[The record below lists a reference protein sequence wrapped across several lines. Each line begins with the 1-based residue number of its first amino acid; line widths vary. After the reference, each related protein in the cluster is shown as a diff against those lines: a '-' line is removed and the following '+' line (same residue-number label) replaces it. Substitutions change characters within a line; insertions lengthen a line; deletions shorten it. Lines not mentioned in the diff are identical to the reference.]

1 MKVAIIQMSDLHI
14 ASGIDKIVTNASKL
28 ARSVSAI
35 VNTCQKVVVVI
46 TGDIIDKG
54 KTDNYAYAKQMLVE
68 FRNEIEKEAKLESWD
83 YVFVPGNHDVDFSMP
98 SDLRNLVVEKCVS
111 TGVLDSEIFTQ
122 ELLKPQA
129 KFWEFYSEFAG
140 DAATN
145 QISYKKIVPINEQT
159 NIEFHCY
166 NTALFSTIDEKPQSL
181 LMPQSCFLK
190 YEDDTPDRKDLV
202 ISVYHHKSS
211 WLTTRDTNNNQ
222 RMFSDHI
229 QKTSQILMCGHEHQK
244 DQKTL
249 SDLENKD
256 MVLYL
261 ESDSMQQ
268 GNTQS
273 FSVITYDDEDNSS
286 VSKYDVVIDSDFGI
300 STSHALE
307 LKIPYHS
314 HQISFSKNY
323 LHDLNSICAPIHHP
337 RKSPLLL
344 EDVYVYP
351 DLDPQSNTDDDKV
364 LLYIDSQD
372 LINNSQDGQVI
383 ILEGDSQCGKSTL
396 LKMLSM
402 QCYRKAIYPIT
413 LYGAD
418 IRNIYTNT
426 ILENAFKKQ
435 YDTKSFRYD
444 QYNQLERKERIVFID
459 NLDKSALNNQGKD
472 ELWKKLLSTFS
483 TVIVTTGQ
491 NFDIRNWL
499 NKEKKDFSIAYYCIQ
514 PLGHLKRNQLIEKWV
529 LLGLDRYTVDEN
541 GLLETVKTLYNQIE
555 GVLGKE
561 LLPSNPIFLLTLLQK
576 MDSSIEAFD
585 NAPTSYAALY
595 QSLLYAAL
603 MRANVPQDKLS
614 GISAFLSGL
623 SYRMYVNK
631 QETIRY
637 ASRDGKD
644 VTYSDYYDA
653 YTSKH
658 VFSYS
663 KEKLRDI
670 LKESQVWIEKDSE
683 CYMFSYKYLY
693 FYLIAQELSDMIRVG
708 KDGEAKQY
716 IVAMCDSLHK
726 SSNANVLIF
735 LAYLDKSKTL
745 LDEIRFTSLLPFE
758 DLTPITLKRDDV
770 LYQELEQLVT
780 QLKDDVLKSNVDPH
794 KHRESGLKKQDE
806 EVRAIKKAANNA
818 TITPEDLDH
827 NTDLRDYINSL
838 LVTRII
844 GQIIKNQR
852 DTLEIDDLS
861 ALIEDAYITTFRSV
875 SFITKMIEDDYQE
888 FVKEFTENK
897 DRYKSVDV
905 DVLKNKIS
913 RLLQSLLLR
922 MSLMS
927 FSNLSLSVGTSGKE
941 MMDIYDTVAK
951 KIGSPAADFISFT
964 IKTYYGSMKE
974 DDLKNIVKRYKD
986 SPVMLRLI
994 NARVRSYVYQHNL
1007 EYNKLSMISS
1017 VTGMKLIDSPFK
1029 QIALRNR

>member
-14 ASGIDKIVTNASKL
+14 ASGNDKIVVNVIKL
-28 ARSVSAI
+28 ARSVSSI
-35 VNTCQKVVVVI
+35 VNTCQKVVFVI

-54 KTDNYAYAKQMLVE
+54 QTDNFCYVKQMLAE
-68 FRNEIEKEAKLESWD
+68 FRNEIEKEARLESWD
-83 YVFVPGNHDVDFSMP
+83 YVLVPGNHDMDFSMP

-111 TGVLDSEIFTQ
+111 RGVVDSEMFTQ
-122 ELLKPQA
+122 ELLKPQV
-129 KFWEFYSEFAG
+129 KFWDFYSEIAG
-140 DAATN
+140 ETNLN
-145 QISYKKIVPINEQT
+145 QISFKKIVSVNAQT
-159 NIEFHCY
+159 NLEFHCY

-181 LMPQSCFLK
+181 LMPQSSFLK
-190 YEDDTPDRKDLV
+190 YENDTPERKDIV

-229 QKTSQILMCGHEHQK
+229 QKTSQLLMCGHEHQK
-244 DQKTL
+244 DQKML

-256 MVLYL
+256 NVLYL

-268 GNTQS
+268 GTTQS
-273 FSVITYDDEDNSS
+273 FSVITYDDQDSNG
-286 VSKYDVVIDSDFGI
+286 VTKYDVLIDSEFNI
-300 STSHALE
+300 SISDLRE
-307 LKIPYHS
+307 LKIPYHG
-314 HQISFSKNY
+314 HQISFSENY
-323 LHDLNSICAPIHHP
+323 LHELNNICAPIHHP
-337 RKSPLLL
+337 RKSSLLL

-351 DLDPQSNTDDDKV
+351 DLDPQSNSDDEKV
-364 LLYIDSQD
+364 LLYLDSQD
-372 LINNSQDGQVI
+372 LINNTHEGQVV
-383 ILEGDSQCGKSTL
+383 ILEGDSQCGKSAL

-413 LYGAD
+413 MHGAD
-418 IRNIYTNT
+418 IKNVHINS
-426 ILENAFKKQ
+426 ILENSFKKQ

-459 NLDKSALNNQGKD
+459 NLDKSALNNKGKD
-472 ELWKKLLSTFS
+472 ELWKKLLSKFS
-483 TVIVTTGQ
+483 TIIVTTGQ
-491 NFDIRNWL
+491 SFDIRIWL
-499 NKEKKDFSIAYYCIQ
+499 KKEKMDFSIAYYCIQ

-529 LLGLDRYTVDEN
+529 TLGLDRYTVDEN
-541 GLLETVKTLYNQIE
+541 GLLETIKTLYDQIE
-555 GVLGKE
+555 GILGKE

-595 QSLLYAAL
+595 QSLLFAAL
-603 MRANVPQDKLS
+603 LRANVPQDKLS
-614 GISAFLSGL
+614 GISAFLSRL
-623 SYRMYVNK
+623 SYQMYVNNHDS
-631 QETIRY
+631 IRY
-637 ASRDGKD
+637 TSSDTNEM
-644 VTYSDYYDA
+644 TYSLIYNT

-670 LKESQVWIEKDSE
+670 LKESQVWTEKDNE

-693 FYLIAQELSDMIRVG
+693 FYLIAQELSDMIRTG
-708 KDGEAKQY
+708 KEVEAKRC

-758 DLTPITLKRDDV
+758 NLTPITLKRDDV
-770 LYQELEQLVT
+770 LYQELAQLVI

-806 EVRAIKKAANNA
+806 EARAIKKAANNT
-818 TITPEDLDH
+818 TITPEELER
-827 NTDLRDYINSL
+827 NSDLRDYINSL

-861 ALIEDAYITTFRSV
+861 ALIEDAYLTTFRSV
-875 SFITKMIEDDYQE
+875 SFITKMIEDDYNE
-888 FVKEFTENK
+888 FVKEFIENK
-897 DRYKSVDV
+897 DKYKSVDI

-913 RLLQSLLLR
+913 RLLQGLLLR

-941 MMDIYDTVAK
+941 MMDIYDSVAK
-951 KIGSPAADFISFT
+951 KINSPAADFISFT

-974 DDLKNIVKRYKD
+974 EELKSIVKRYKD

-1007 EYNKLSMISS
+1007 EYYKLSMISS
-1017 VTGMKLIDSPFK
+1017 VTGMKLIDSPGK
-1029 QIALRNR
+1029 TIAKKNA

>member
-1 MKVAIIQMSDLHI
+1 MKIAIIQMSDLHI
-14 ASGIDKIVTNASKL
+14 ASDKDMIVTHAPQL

-54 KTDNYAYAKQMLVE
+54 QTDNYVYAKQMFEE
-68 FRNEIEKEAKLESWD
+68 FRREIEKEAQLESWD
-83 YVFVPGNHDVDFSMP
+83 YVFVPGNHDVDFSKP
-98 SDLRNLVVEKCVS
+98 SDLRDLVVEKCVI
-111 TGVLDSEIFTQ
+111 TGVVNSDEFTL
-122 ELLKPQA
+122 ELLKPQEN
-129 KFWEFYSEFAG
+129 FWKFYSEITG
-140 DAATN
+140 ETVHN
-145 QISYKKIVPINEQT
+145 QISFKKIVSVNAQT
-159 NIEFHCY
+159 KIEFHCY

-181 LMPQSCFLK
+181 LMPQSGFLK
-190 YEDDTPDRKDLV
+190 YEDDTPGREDIV

-229 QKTSQILMCGHEHQK
+229 QKTSQIIMCGHEHQK
-244 DQKTL
+244 NQKML

-256 MVLYL
+256 NVLYL
-261 ESDSMQQ
+261 ESDSMQK
-268 GNTQS
+268 GNTHG
-273 FSVITYDDEDNSS
+273 FSVITYDDQDNDGIT
-286 VSKYDVVIDSDFGI
+286 KYDVVIDPDFEI
-300 STSHALE
+300 STSEAIKLI
-307 LKIPYHS
+307 IPYHS
-314 HQISFSKNY
+314 HQISFSENY
-323 LHDLNSICAPIHHP
+323 LHDLNDICAPIHHP

-344 EDVYVYP
+344 EDIYVYP
-351 DLDPQSNTDDDKV
+351 DLDPQSNTDEDKV
-364 LLYIDSQD
+364 LLYLDSKD
-372 LINNSQDGQVI
+372 LINSSHDGQVI

-396 LKMLSM
+396 LKMLSI
-402 QCYRKAIYPIT
+402 QCYRKAVYPIT
-413 LYGAD
+413 LHGAD
-418 IRNIYTNT
+418 IKNIHVNS
-426 ILENAFKKQ
+426 ILEKAFKKQ
-435 YDTKSFRYD
+435 YDTNSFRYD
-444 QYNQLERKERIVFID
+444 QYYQLNRKERIVFID

-472 ELWKKLLSTFS
+472 ELWKKLLSLFS

-491 NFDIRNWL
+491 SFDIRIWL
-499 NKEKKDFSIAYYCIQ
+499 NKEKKDFSIANYYIQ
-514 PLGHLKRNQLIEKWV
+514 PLGHFKRNQLIEKWV

-555 GVLGKE
+555 GILGKE

-585 NAPTSYAALY
+585 SAPTSYAALY
-595 QSLLYAAL
+595 QYLLYVAL

-623 SYRMYVNK
+623 SYQMYSNK
-631 QETIRY
+631 QEFIRY
-637 ASRDGKD
+637 TSSAGID
-644 VTYSDYYDA
+644 VSYSDYYDA
-653 YTSKH
+653 FTKKH

-683 CYMFSYKYLY
+683 CYMFTYKYLY
-693 FYLIAQELSDMIRVG
+693 FYLIAQELSDMIRIG
-708 KDGEAKQY
+708 KAEEAKQC
-716 IVAMCDSLHK
+716 IMAMCDSLHQ

-745 LDEIRFTSLLPFE
+745 LNEIRFTSLLPFE
-758 DLTPITLKRDDV
+758 NLTPITLKRDDV
-770 LYQELEQLVT
+770 LYQELEQLVI

-794 KHRESGLKKQDE
+794 KHREFGLKKQDE
-806 EVRAIKKAANNA
+806 EARAIRKAANNA
-818 TITPEDLDH
+818 TITPEDLDR
-827 NTDLRDYINSL
+827 NTDFRDYINSL

-875 SFITKMIEDDYQE
+875 SFITKMIEDDYHE

-897 DRYKSVDV
+897 ERYKSIDV

-913 RLLQSLLLR
+913 RLFQDLLLR

-941 MMDIYDTVAK
+941 MMDIYDSVAK
-951 KIGSPAADFISFT
+951 KIDSPVADFISFT

-974 DDLKNIVKRYKD
+974 EDLKNIVKRYKD

-994 NARVRSYVYQHNL
+994 NARVRSYVYQHKL
-1007 EYNKLSMISS
+1007 EYKKLSMISS
-1017 VTGMKLIDSPFK
+1017 VTGMKLIDSPAM
-1029 QIALRNR
+1029 QIAQRKK

>member
-1 MKVAIIQMSDLHI
+1 MKIAIIQMSDLHI
-14 ASGIDKIVTNASKL
+14 TSGNDKIVTNASKL
-28 ARSVSAI
+28 ARSISTI

-54 KTDNYAYAKQMLVE
+54 KMGNYAYAKQMLAE
-68 FRNEIEKEAKLESWD
+68 FRDEIEKEARLDSWD
-83 YVFVPGNHDVDFSMP
+83 YVFVPGNHDVDFTMP
-98 SDLRNLVVEKCVS
+98 SDLRDLVVEKCLS
-111 TGVLDSEIFTQ
+111 SGVIMSEMFTQ

-129 KFWEFYSEFAG
+129 KFWDFYAEITGETFT
-140 DAATN
+140 D
-145 QISYKKIVPINEQT
+145 QISFKRIIPVNDHT
-159 NIEFHCY
+159 NLEFHCY
-166 NTALFSTIDEKPQSL
+166 NTALFSTKDEKPQSL

-190 YEDDTPDRKDLV
+190 YENDTPDRKDLV

-211 WLTTRDTNNNQ
+211 WLTTRDTKNNQ

-244 DQKTL
+244 DQKVL

-256 MVLYL
+256 KVLYL

-273 FSVITYDDEDNSS
+273 FSVITYDDEDNNS
-286 VSKYDVVIDSDFGI
+286 VSKYDVIIDSGFDI
-300 STSHALE
+300 STSEALE
-307 LKIPYHS
+307 LIIPCHS
-314 HQISFSKNY
+314 HQISFSEDY
-323 LHDLNSICAPIHHP
+323 LRYLNSICAPIHHP

-344 EDVYVYP
+344 EDIYVYP
-351 DLDPQSNTDDDKV
+351 DLDPQSNTDDDNV

-372 LINNSQDGQVI
+372 LITSSHDGQIV

-413 LYGAD
+413 LHGAD
-418 IRNIYTNT
+418 IKNIHINT

-459 NLDKSALNNQGKD
+459 NLDKSSLNNQGRD
-472 ELWKKLLSTFS
+472 ELWKKLLSIFS

-491 NFDIRNWL
+491 SFDIRNWL
-499 NKEKKDFSIAYYCIQ
+499 NKEKKDFSIAYYSIQ

-541 GLLETVKTLYNQIE
+541 GLLETVKILYNQIE

-561 LLPSNPIFLLTLLQK
+561 LLPSNPIFLLTLLQQL
-576 MDSSIEAFD
+576 DSSIKAFD

-603 MRANVPQDKLS
+603 LRAGVSQDKLTGISTFLS
-614 GISAFLSGL
+614 GIS
-623 SYRMYVNK
+623 YKMYLNH
-631 QETIRY
+631 QESIRY
-637 ASRDGKD
+637 TGNYDSS
-644 VTYSDYYDA
+644 VTYSDYYDS
-653 YTSKH
+653 YISKH

-663 KEKLRDI
+663 KEKLREI
-670 LKESQVWIEKDSE
+670 LKDSQVWIEKDNE

-693 FYLIAQELSDMIRVG
+693 FYLIALELSDMIRTG
-708 KDGEAKQY
+708 KEKEAKQC
-716 IVAMCDSLHK
+716 IVAMCESLHM

-758 DLTPITLKRDDV
+758 NLTPITLKRDDE
-770 LYQELEQLVT
+770 LYRELEQIVT
-780 QLKDDVLKSNVDPH
+780 QLKDDVLKSNVDPK
-794 KHRESGLKKQDE
+794 KHRELGLKKQDE
-806 EVRAIKKAANNA
+806 ESRAIKKNANNS
-818 TITPEDLDH
+818 TITPEELER
-827 NTDLRDYINSL
+827 NADLRDYINSL

-875 SFITKMIEDDYQE
+875 SFITKMIKDDYQE
-888 FVKEFTENK
+888 FVRKFTENK
-897 DRYKSVDV
+897 AKYKSVEV
-905 DVLKNKIS
+905 DALKNKIS
-913 RLLQSLLLR
+913 RLLQGLLLK

-941 MMDIYDTVAK
+941 MMDIYDSVAK
-951 KIGSPAADFISFT
+951 KINSPAADFISFT
-964 IKTYYGSMKE
+964 IKTYYGRMGE
-974 DDLKNIVKRYKD
+974 DDLKSIVKRYED

-1007 EYNKLSMISS
+1007 EYSKLAVISS
-1017 VTGMKLIDSPFK
+1017 VTGMKLIDSPAK
-1029 QIALRNR
+1029 QIAQRNK

>member
-14 ASGIDKIVTNASKL
+14 ASGNDTIVVNVTEL
-28 ARSVSAI
+28 ARSVSTI
-35 VNTCQKVVVVI
+35 VNTCQKIIVVI

-54 KTDNYAYAKQMLVE
+54 QTDNYYYAKQMLAD
-68 FRNEIEKEAKLESWD
+68 FRNEIEKEASLESWD

-98 SDLRNLVVEKCVS
+98 SDIRNLVVEKCVS
-111 TGVLDSEIFTQ
+111 TGVVDSEIFIQ

-129 KFWEFYSEFAG
+129 SFWAFYSELTG
-140 DAATN
+140 ETVTN
-145 QISYKKIVPINEQT
+145 QISFKKIVPVNEQT

-181 LMPQSCFLK
+181 LVPQDNFLN
-190 YEDDTPDRKDLV
+190 YENDSPDRKDIL

-256 MVLYL
+256 NVLYL

-273 FSVITYDDEDNSS
+273 FSVITYDDQDNNGAT
-286 VSKYDVVIDSDFGI
+286 KYDVVINSDFEI
-300 STSHALE
+300 TTSDAIE

-314 HQISFSKNY
+314 HLISFSENY
-323 LHDLNSICAPIHHP
+323 LHNLNNICAPIHHP

-344 EDVYVYP
+344 EDLFVYP

-372 LINNSQDGQVI
+372 LISNSHEGQVI

-413 LYGAD
+413 VHGAD
-418 IRNIYTNT
+418 IRNIHFNS
-426 ILENAFKKQ
+426 ILESAFKKQ

-472 ELWKKLLSTFS
+472 ELWRKLLSTFS

-491 NFDIRNWL
+491 SFDIRNWL
-499 NKEKKDFSIAYYCIQ
+499 KKEKKDFSIAYYCIQ

-541 GLLETVKTLYNQIE
+541 GMLETVKMLYNQIE
-555 GVLGKE
+555 GILGKE

-576 MDSSIEAFD
+576 MDSNIEAFD

-603 MRANVPQDKLS
+603 IRANVPQDKLS
-614 GISAFLSGL
+614 GISTFLSGL
-623 SYRMYVNK
+623 SYLMYTNK
-631 QETIRY
+631 QESIRY
-637 ASRDGKD
+637 TCNDG
-644 VTYSDYYDA
+644 TEISYSDYFDA
-653 YTSKH
+653 YTKKH

-683 CYMFSYKYLY
+683 YYMFSYKYLY
-693 FYLIAQELSDMIRVG
+693 FYLIAQELSDMIRMG
-708 KDGEAKQY
+708 KEEEAKQC
-716 IVAMCDSLHK
+716 IITMCDALHK

-758 DLTPITLKRDDV
+758 NLTPISLKRDDV
-770 LYQELEQLVT
+770 LYKELEQLVI

-794 KHRESGLKKQDE
+794 KHRETGLKKQDE
-806 EVRAIKKAANNA
+806 EARAIKKAANNA
-818 TITPEDLDH
+818 TITPEDLDC

-875 SFITKMIEDDYQE
+875 SFITKMIEDDYHE

-897 DRYKSVDV
+897 ERYKSVDV

-913 RLLQSLLLR
+913 RILQGLLLR

-941 MMDIYDTVAK
+941 MMNIYDSVAK
-951 KIGSPAADFISFT
+951 KINSPAADFISFT

-974 DDLKNIVKRYKD
+974 DDLKSIVKRYKD

-1007 EYNKLSMISS
+1007 EYSKLSMISS
-1017 VTGMKLIDSPFK
+1017 VTGMRLIDSPYK
-1029 QIALRNR
+1029 AIAKKNA